1 MEAGQSLQGGLGA
14 IRARPHQ
21 PVAALSRRRGG
32 VGGDEPAGQA
42 FVP

>member
-14 IRARPHQ
+14 IPARPHQ
-21 PVAALSRRRGG
+21 PARRPIAAGGG